1 MLSETMMAKL
11 KNVPNNLNSKIT
23 ELNNKL
29 ATLESKAKSISQI
42 EEEVINN
49 ARVNDSRKS

>member
-1 MLSETMMAKL
+1 MLSETMMTKL
-11 KNVPNNLNSKIT
+11 KNVPNNLNSKII

-29 ATLESKAKSISQI
+29 ATLESKAKSISHT

-49 ARVNDSRKS
+49 ARVYDSRKS

>member
-1 MLSETMMAKL
+1 LLSETMMTKL
-11 KNVPNNLNSKIT
+11 KNVPSNLNSKIT

-29 ATLESKAKSISQI
+29 ATLESKAKSISHT

-49 ARVNDSRKS
+49 ARVYDSRKS

>member
-1 MLSETMMAKL
+1 MITKI

-29 ATLESKAKSISQI
+29 ANLESKSKSISQ
-42 EEEVINN
+42 EEKEVINN
-49 ARVNDSRKS
+49 ARIYNSRKS